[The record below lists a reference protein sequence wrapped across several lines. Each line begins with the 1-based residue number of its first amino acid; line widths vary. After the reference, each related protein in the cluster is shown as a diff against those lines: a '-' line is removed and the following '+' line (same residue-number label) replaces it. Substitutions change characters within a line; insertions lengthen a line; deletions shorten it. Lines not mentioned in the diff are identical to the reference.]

1 MNASMETRPAGF
13 DHAANE
19 GVSRSRS
26 ARLRQMLLSDQLEF
40 LMEAHNGL
48 SARIVR
54 EAGFKGI
61 WGSGLTISAQFG
73 VRDNNE
79 ASWTQVVDMLEFM
92 ADASDL
98 PILLDGDTGYGNFNN
113 MRRLVRKLEQRGIAG
128 VCIEDKQFPKTNS
141 FLNGERQP
149 LADVAEFAGKIAAGK
164 DTQLDPNF
172 SIVAR
177 VEALIAGWG
186 MDEALRRA
194 EAYRRAGADAIL
206 IHSKLSK
213 PDEIVTFAREWAGRA
228 PLVIVPTKYYSTPT
242 EVFRKAGIST
252 VIWANHLIR
261 AATAAMQSVA
271 KEIHSNE
278 TLVNVEDRV
287 ASVNE
292 IFRLQDADE
301 YSAAERLYLATSE
314 VARAAVVLAAS
325 RGRGLES
332 MTADRPKVMLPIA
345 GKPLLRWLIDSFKKE
360 HVNDITVVGGYRV
373 DAIDTAGIKLVV
385 NERHA
390 ETSELAS
397 LACAVDALES
407 DTVIAY
413 GDLLFRSYVLRDL
426 VESKADFSVVVD
438 SSPSAS
444 SNLTVRDFAYCSRPD
459 DRGLFGTP
467 VLLKGVTSGKQA
479 AADSTE
485 PVSGRWIGMLNV
497 SRAGLV
503 KLKAVMATLRQRPD
517 FDTLDM
523 PALMNALLADGAQI
537 EVLYVHGH
545 WRGVNDLEDFRQ
557 AVDFAH
563 AQTPFGST
571 PGNGSALSSD
581 GQKSPAALL
590 TGGEPKGATFVPLKA
605 PND

>member
-1 MNASMETRPAGF
+1 MNTSL
-13 DHAANE
+13 
-19 GVSRSRS
+19 RSSVGQSQKSAKSTTQTRS
-26 ARLRQMLLSDQLEF
+26 AKLRQMLHSAELEF

-61 WGSGLTISAQFG
+61 WASGLTISAQFG

-149 LADVAEFAGKIAAGK
+149 LADIEEFVGKIAAGK
-164 DTQLDPNF
+164 DTQQDASF

-194 EAYRRAGADAIL
+194 EAYRLAGADAIL

-213 PDEIVTFAREWAGRA
+213 PDEIVTFAKEWARRS
-228 PLVIVPTKYYSTPT
+228 PLVIVPTRYYSTPT
-242 EVFRKAGIST
+242 EVFRQAGIST
-252 VIWANHLIR
+252 VIWANHLLR
-261 AATAAMQSVA
+261 AAASAMQSVA
-271 KEIHSNE
+271 KEIYESQ
-278 TLVNVEDRV
+278 TLVNVEDRIV
-287 ASVNE
+287 SVNE

-301 YSAAERLYLATSE
+301 YSAAERIYLSNSGAP
-314 VARAAVVLAAS
+314 RAAVVLAAS
-325 RGRGLES
+325 RGSGLEA
-332 MTADRPKVMLPIA
+332 MTAERPKVMLPIA
-345 GKPLLRWLIDSFKKE
+345 GKPLLRWLVDGFKKE
-360 HVNDITVVGGYRV
+360 SINDITVVGGYRA

-385 NERHA
+385 NERYA
-390 ETSELAS
+390 ETGELSS
-397 LACAVDALES
+397 LACAVDSLDS
-407 DTVIAY
+407 DAVISY

-426 VESKADFSVVVD
+426 VESSADFSVVVD
-438 SSPSAS
+438 SLMTGG
-444 SNLTVRDFAYCSRPD
+444 SNHTVRDFAYCSRGD

-467 VLLKGVTSGKQA
+467 VLLERVAG
-479 AADSTE
+479 AADAQRA
-485 PVSGRWIGMLNV
+485 PHGRWIGLLNV
-497 SRAGLV
+497 SRTGLA
-503 KLKAVMATLRQRPD
+503 KLKATMKTLREELH

-523 PALMNALLADGAQI
+523 PALLNALIAGGSKI

-545 WRGVNDLEDFRQ
+545 WRGVNDLDDLRQ

-563 AQTPFGST
+563 AQVPF
-571 PGNGSALSSD
+571 NR
-581 GQKSPAALL
+581 
-590 TGGEPKGATFVPLKA
+590 
-605 PND
+605 

>member
-1 MNASMETRPAGF
+1 MNASIRTPAPAAVAPTR
-13 DHAANE
+13 
-19 GVSRSRS
+19 SSQ
-26 ARLRQMLLSDQLEF
+26 LRRMLLSPELEF

-54 EAGFKGI
+54 EAGFRGI
-61 WGSGLTISAQFG
+61 WASGLSISAQFG

-149 LADVAEFAGKIAAGK
+149 LADIEEFAGKIAAGK
-164 DTQLDPNF
+164 DTQTDADF

-213 PDEIVTFAREWAGRA
+213 PDEIVTFAREWARRS
-228 PLVIVPTKYYSTPT
+228 PLVIVPTRYYSTPT
-242 EVFRKAGIST
+242 EVFRQSGIST
-252 VIWANHLIR
+252 VIWANHLVR
-261 AATAAMQSVA
+261 SAVSAMQSVA
-271 KEIHSNE
+271 KEIHDSQ
-278 TLVNVEDRV
+278 TLVNVEDRIV
-287 ASVNE
+287 PVNE

-301 YSAAERLYLATSE
+301 YSAAERLYLAPTAAS
-314 VARAAVVLAAS
+314 RSAVVLAAS
-325 RGRGLES
+325 RGPGLEAI
-332 MTADRPKVMLPIA
+332 TTERPKVMLPIA
-345 GKPLLRWLIDSFKKE
+345 GKPLLRWLIDGFKKE
-360 HVNDITVVGGYRV
+360 SINDITVVGGYRA
-373 DAIDTAGIKLVV
+373 DAIDASGIKLLI

-390 ETSELAS
+390 DSGELTS
-397 LACAVDALES
+397 LACAVDSLDA
-407 DTVIAY
+407 DTVISY

-426 VESKADFSVVVD
+426 VESKQEFSIIVD
-438 SSPSAS
+438 SLPTTE
-444 SNLTVRDFAYCSRPD
+444 SNRTVRDFAYCSRSD

-467 VLLKGVTSGKQA
+467 VLLEQVAGGVVGGR
-479 AADSTE
+479 E
-485 PVSGRWIGMLNV
+485 PQGRWIGMLNV
-497 SRAGLV
+497 SRRGLPR
-503 KLKAVMATLRQRPD
+503 LKAVMARLRTSPD
-517 FDTLDM
+517 FDALDM
-523 PALMNALLADGAQI
+523 PALLNALVADGAAI
-537 EVLYVHGH
+537 EVVYVHGH
-545 WRGVNDLEDFRQ
+545 WRGVNDLEDFRR

-563 AQTPFGST
+563 AQTPY
-571 PGNGSALSSD
+571 GSASGTAES
-581 GQKSPAALL
+581 
-590 TGGEPKGATFVPLKA
+590 EPTV
-605 PND
+605 D

>member
-1 MNASMETRPAGF
+1 MNVSIRPAAGPIYQVN
-13 DHAANE
+13 AKSGAQT
-19 GVSRSRS
+19 RT
-26 ARLRQMLLSDQLEF
+26 AKLRQMLHSAELEF

-61 WGSGLTISAQFG
+61 WASGLSISAQFG

-92 ADASDL
+92 ADAGDL

-149 LADVAEFAGKIAAGK
+149 LADIEEFVGKIAAGK
-164 DTQLDPNF
+164 DTQQDPNF

-194 EAYRRAGADAIL
+194 EAYRLAGADAIL

-213 PDEIVTFAREWAGRA
+213 PDEIVKFAKEWARRS
-228 PLVIVPTKYYSTPT
+228 PLVIVPTRYYSTPT
-242 EVFRKAGIST
+242 EVFRQAGIST
-252 VIWANHLIR
+252 VIWANHLVR
-261 AATAAMQSVA
+261 SATSAMQSVA
-271 KEIHSNE
+271 KEIFESQ
-278 TLVNVEDRV
+278 TLVNVEDRI

-301 YSAAERLYLATSE
+301 YSAAERLYLSNSGAP
-314 VARAAVVLAAS
+314 RAAVVLAAG
-325 RGRGLES
+325 RGRGLEAL
-332 MTADRPKVMLPIA
+332 TVDRPKVMLPIA
-345 GKPLLRWLIDSFKKE
+345 GKPLLRWLVDGFKKE
-360 HVNDITVVGGYRV
+360 HINDISVVGGYRA
-373 DAIDTAGIKLVV
+373 DAIDSAGIKLVL
-385 NERHA
+385 NPRYA
-390 ETSELAS
+390 QTGELAS
-397 LACAVDALES
+397 LACAVEALDS
-407 DTVIAY
+407 DVVIAY

-438 SSPSAS
+438 SLMTGS
-444 SNLTVRDFAYCSRPD
+444 SNHTVRDFAYCSRGD

-467 VLLKGVTSGKQA
+467 VLLERVTS
-479 AADSTE
+479 AADAE
-485 PVSGRWIGMLNV
+485 RIPQGRWIGMLNV

-503 KLKAVMATLRQRPD
+503 KLKAVLAALRAED
-517 FDTLDM
+517 SFDTLDM
-523 PALMNALLADGAQI
+523 PALLNALIGAGAAI

-545 WRGVNDLEDFRQ
+545 WRGVNDLDDLRQ

-563 AQTPFGST
+563 EQAPF
-571 PGNGSALSSD
+571 D
-581 GQKSPAALL
+581 R
-590 TGGEPKGATFVPLKA
+590 
-605 PND
+605 

>member
-1 MNASMETRPAGF
+1 MSTTTNAPGRGALAREERT
-13 DHAANE
+13 AAPPT
-19 GVSRSRS
+19 RS
-26 ARLRQMLLSDQLEF
+26 AKLRQMLQSAELEF

-61 WGSGLTISAQFG
+61 WASGLSISAQLG

-79 ASWTQVVDMLEFM
+79 ASWTQVVEVLEFM
-92 ADASDL
+92 ADAGDL

-149 LADVAEFAGKIAAGK
+149 LADIEEFAGKIAAGK
-164 DTQLDPNF
+164 DTQTDPNF

-186 MDEALRRA
+186 MEEALRRA

-213 PDEIVTFAREWAGRA
+213 PDEIITFAREWARRS

-242 EVFRKAGIST
+242 DVFRNAGIST
-252 VIWANHLIR
+252 VIWANHLVR
-261 AATAAMQSVA
+261 AAAAAMQGIA
-271 KEIHSNE
+271 REIFESQ

-301 YSAAERLYLATSE
+301 YSAAEKLYLTAVGTPRS
-314 VARAAVVLAAS
+314 AVVLAAT
-325 RGRGLES
+325 RGRGLEAI
-332 MTADRPKVMLPIA
+332 TTDRPKVMLSIA
-345 GKPLLRWLIDSFKKE
+345 GKPLLRWLVDSFKKE
-360 HVNDITVVGGYRV
+360 NINDITVVGGYRA
-373 DAIDTAGIKLVV
+373 DAIQTTGIKLVL
-385 NERHA
+385 NEA
-390 ETSELAS
+390 YANTGELAS
-397 LACAVDALES
+397 LACAVDALAA

-426 VESKADFSVVVD
+426 VESTADFAVVVD
-438 SSPSAS
+438 SSPSDAG
-444 SNLTVRDFAYCSRPD
+444 NLTVRDFAQCSRSD
-459 DRGLFGTP
+459 DRGLFGTRVTLRRVEAGSSQGSPSRDGP
-467 VLLKGVTSGKQA
+467 VH
-479 AADSTE
+479 
-485 PVSGRWIGMLNV
+485 GRWIGLLKV
-497 SRAGLV
+497 GRQGLALFKSV
-503 KLKAVMATLRQRPD
+503 LAQLRLRPD
-517 FDTLDM
+517 FDSLDM
-523 PALMNALLADGAQI
+523 PTLLNELIAAGAEI
-537 EVLYVHGH
+537 ETLYVHGH
-545 WRGVNDLEDFRQ
+545 WRGVNDLEDLRR

-563 AQTPFGST
+563 AQAPS
-571 PGNGSALSSD
+571 GNPQD
-581 GQKSPAALL
+581 SPIH
-590 TGGEPKGATFVPLKA
+590 
-605 PND
+605 D